1 MKPHELGIAVVIAAA
16 VLAWF
21 LRSASGDKE
30 DEEQDG
36 GDEAGQARERE
47 PAREP
52 DEEPAG
58 DAGAGEEHPWP
69 VDEDLTEEEIAE
81 ARQLT
86 VITSDGWAFVPREH
100 AVQLLP
106 PASEDELAMQAA
118 HARRVEGGGLPGV
131 AVSPGDLVGAR
142 VVRGAPDSDPWRLE
156 GLGRDR
162 EYQAWAFETED
173 AARSALEMLEHLI
186 VRPPVD
192 EFGDPAPLTDAD
204 FAEAKRIYDETVQ
217 ELANMPDVEDEE
229 QGPPPIS

>member
-1 MKPHELGIAVVIAAA
+1 MKPHEIGIAVVIAAGI
-16 VLAWF
+16 LAW
-21 LRSASGDKE
+21 LLKSTSGDKK

-36 GDEAGQARERE
+36 GDEAGQTPERE
-47 PAREP
+47 PAEER
-52 DEEPAG
+52 DEEPAEEAEAG
-58 DAGAGEEHPWP
+58 DEHPWP

-100 AVQLLP
+100 GVQLLP

-118 HARRVEGGGLPGV
+118 QARRVEGGGLPGV
-131 AVSPGDLVGAR
+131 AISAGDLVGAR

-186 VRPPVD
+186 VKPPVD
-192 EFGDPAPLTDAD
+192 EFGDPAPVTDAD
-204 FAEAKRIYDETVQ
+204 FAEARRIYDETLQ
-217 ELANMPDVEDEE
+217 ELANMPDVEDE
-229 QGPPPIS
+229 GPPPIS